1 MDCEGTHAPIWMS
14 DQGEEVGILMSER
27 RGSSQA
33 VCIIIL
39 ASMLCLSSVI
49 IVNEESSAYT
59 PHAPIYIEGDIDFI
73 PVNGVSGGT
82 GTQADPY
89 VIEGWEID
97 ASTQDGILIRA
108 TGVHFVIRD
117 VYVHSAGLNQ
127 KAISLIGVSNGSVEN
142 AVLWNNMLGTRII
155 DSENITITGGDY
167 SDSDFH
173 GVYADNVAN
182 LTIDGLN
189 ASSNGRYGIWINK
202 ASNSLLKGNSVSSN
216 LRTGVYVVLSNN
228 VSVIG
233 NNVSGN
239 DLHGLHIRLSE
250 NVTIANNNVSSSKF
264 YGVALESSTD
274 ITLTNNSIIDDG
286 VFLTGQFVSH
296 FRSHTITLDNTVNGE
311 PLYYFKDSSDVVMD
325 GTLAGQLLFA
335 NCTNVLA
342 TNLVIMNTDL
352 GVMVAFVDGASIISN
367 TLTHNKDGIYIV
379 YSDNVTVENSNVSS
393 STNTSITIS
402 RSNAV
407 TIRDSNVSG
416 TTGYQWTIG
425 SFSTTNITIVGN
437 VVSNNLDFGI
447 GLGDSTPAL
456 VYGNA
461 IINNIVQGFDNLGNE
476 NSWDNGYP
484 SGGNYWSDYMGTDQF
499 NGPNQDILGSDGI
512 GDTPYIIDFNSQDRY
527 PLMAPPSTSPI
538 IRPPTILEAYLSGQ
552 KWENVTIIWDLSPD
566 DGEGSKS
573 VVGYR
578 INRSMTYDSD
588 GLGYSLIATVP
599 NATSIFIDEFAGE
612 GDPNA
617 YFYQVCAVDSSDNST
632 CSERQAGKFTRAVS
646 EGPNLVSIPLIQS
659 DESIEKVLQTVK
671 FDKAWTYDAYQNKWI
686 SYMTF
691 KPYKGELKTV
701 NHRIGIW
708 INVTEESNLTVAGI
722 VPLMTSIE
730 LLLGWNLVGF
740 PSFGTNHSVGEF
752 KSDTSA
758 PRVEG
763 FNSSSPPY
771 FLRVLSDS
779 DKLET
784 GFGYWVYSVLNV
796 FWEVSGF

>member
-1 MDCEGTHAPIWMS
+1 
-14 DQGEEVGILMSER
+14 MSER

-33 VCIIIL
+33 VCTIIL
-39 ASMLCLSSVI
+39 ASMLCLSLVVV
-49 IVNEESSAYT
+49 VNEESSAYT
-59 PHAPIYIEGDIDFI
+59 PHAPIHIEGDADFI
-73 PVNGVSGGT
+73 AANGVGGGT

-97 ASTQDGILIRA
+97 ASTEDGITIRA

-127 KAISLIGVSNGSVEN
+127 KAISLIEVSNGSLEN
-142 AVLWNNMLGTRII
+142 AVLWNNMLGARIA

-189 ASSNGRYGIWINK
+189 ASSNGRFGIWIHR
-202 ASNSLLKGNSVSSN
+202 ASNSLLTGNSVSSN
-216 LRTGVYVVLSNN
+216 LKTGVYVEFANN

-233 NNVSGN
+233 NSVSGN
-239 DLHGLHIRLSE
+239 DLHGLRIRSSE
-250 NVTIANNNVSSSKF
+250 NVTIANNSVSSSRF
-264 YGVALESSTD
+264 YGVVLEESTE

-286 VFLTGQFVSH
+286 VFLTGQLVSH
-296 FRSHTITLDNTVNGE
+296 YRSHTIALDNTVNGE

-342 TNLVIMNTDL
+342 TNLVITNTDL

-425 SFSTTNITIVGN
+425 SFITTNITIVGN
-437 VVSNNLDFGI
+437 VVSSNLDYGI

-484 SGGNYWSDYMGTDQF
+484 SGGNYWSDYMGVDQF

-512 GDTPYIIDFNSQDRY
+512 GDTPYVIDFNSQDRY

-578 INRSMTYDSD
+578 IYRSMTYDSD

-599 NATSIFIDEFAGE
+599 NATSIFVDELAGE
-612 GDPNA
+612 GDPNT
-617 YFYQVCAVDSSDNST
+617 YFYQACSVDMSDNST
-632 CSERQAGKFTRAVS
+632 CSNDQAGKFTRSVS

-659 DESIEKVLQTVK
+659 NESTEAVLQTVS
-671 FDKAWTYDAYQNKWI
+671 FDKAWTYDAFQTKWI
-686 SYMTF
+686 SYMTS
-691 KPYKGELKTV
+691 KPYKGELKTINNEMSV
-701 NHRIGIW
+701 W
-708 INVTEESNLTVAGI
+708 VNVTESSNLTVAGI
-722 VPLMTSIE
+722 VPWTTSI
-730 LLLGWNLVGF
+730 LMRPGWNLVGF
-740 PSFGTNHSVGEF
+740 PSFNSDYGVGEM
-752 KSDTSA
+752 KSVLSVLG
-758 PRVEG
+758 VEG
-763 FNSSSPPY
+763 FESSSPPY

-784 GFGYWVYSVLNV
+784 GYGYWVYSVLSV
-796 FWEVSGF
+796 IWDVYGY